1 MKFSEIEENHK
12 VYPGEYILHVPTNQ
26 VVLCGAFSREDGK
39 IRVLARGKMFSD
51 KIVNF
56 KKINL
61 SQKERSETKKKRRC
75 GSCKKR

>member
-1 MKFSEIEENHK
+1 MRFSEIEDSMK

-26 VVLCGAFSREDGK
+26 VVLCGSFSRDTGS

-61 SQKERSETKKKRRC
+61 SQKERKESKKARGC